1 MQPII
6 NQQLSCQGSS
16 TTTRYQGTNHQVPG
30 TGLGTNHQVP
40 GAAGLQGNTFEY
52 KVLKSKG
59 KVALNSGA
67 GDRANSEAPNKT
79 CLAGL
84 DIKEVISESQTQ
96 ELWVVDISVKLHC
109 PLSRVHL
116 QFKSVTILTHDR
128 PEYCLIKILSR

>member
-1 MQPII
+1 MQPD
-6 NQQLSCQGSS
+6 
-16 TTTRYQGTNHQVPG
+16 YK
-30 TGLGTNHQVP
+30 
-40 GAAGLQGNTFEY
+40 Y

-67 GDRANSEAPNKT
+67 VDCANLEAPDKT

-128 PEYCLIKILSR
+128 RVLLDQNFEQMNWQSNDLKEQLLILKI